1 MQYLSAGVIGLVTG
15 IISGMFGVGGGII
28 MVPAMLFFLSPP
40 IRDIKQAI
48 GTSLV
53 IMIPTALIGAWRH
66 YKPDPLLSNIH
77 WGTAWMII
85 PTALVGSYFG
95 VWVAQQITVDNLKR
109 SFGGLLVIMGL
120 RLIFF
125 K

>member
-1 MQYLSAGVIGLVTG
+1 
-15 IISGMFGVGGGII
+15 
-28 MVPAMLFFLSPP
+28 
-40 IRDIKQAI
+40 
-48 GTSLV
+48 
-53 IMIPTALIGAWRH
+53 
-66 YKPDPLLSNIH
+66 LSNIH

-95 VWVAQQITVDNLKR
+95 VWIAQQMTVDNLKR
-109 SFGGLLVIMGL
+109 AFGGLLVIMGL